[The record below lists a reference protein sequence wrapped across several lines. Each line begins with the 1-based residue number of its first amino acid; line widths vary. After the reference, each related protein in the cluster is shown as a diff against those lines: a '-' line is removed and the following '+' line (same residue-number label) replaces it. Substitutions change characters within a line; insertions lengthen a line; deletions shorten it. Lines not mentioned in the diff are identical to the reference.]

1 MIELKRHT
9 GRTLLS
15 VAFDLDSDRVER
27 APPPVAFDLDFD
39 REGHGLSRAARQS
52 VLKGRGFKPRRKVPE
67 KTNPASA
74 AEGRCPE

>member
-39 REGHGLSRAARQS
+39 REGHGLSRAA
-52 VLKGRGFKPRRKVPE
+52 KRRKKME
-67 KTNPASA
+67 S
-74 AEGRCPE
+74 GFSR